1 MNINVAE
8 LLSKNDVLLLF
19 VVLAL
24 GLCLGKLRLGSVQ
37 LGNSIGVLVVS
48 LILGQQHFAIN
59 TDALSLGFMLFIF
72 CVGVEA
78 GPNFFSIFFRDGKN
92 YFFLAIVMVVSALL
106 VALTL
111 GKLFGWDIGL
121 TAGMLAGSMTSTPVL
136 VGAGDTLRQSISDAH
151 QLGLM
156 QDNLSLGYALTY
168 LVGLVSLIFGARY
181 LPRLQ
186 HQDLPTCAQQIARE
200 RGLDAD
206 SQRKVFLPVIR
217 AYRVG
222 PELVDWTG
230 GKNLRELGIY
240 RQTGCYIE
248 RLRRNGILA
257 SPDGDAVLQLGD
269 EISLVGYPDAH
280 ARLDASF
287 RNGKEVFDRDLLDMR
302 IVTEE
307 IVVKNHNAVN
317 KRLSHLKLTDHGCFL
332 NRVIRSQ
339 IEMPID
345 DSIMLNK
352 GDVLQVSGE
361 ARRVKQLADR
371 IGFIAIHSQ
380 ITDLLAFC
388 AFFILGLMIGMITFQ
403 FSNFSFG
410 LGNAAGLLFAGI
422 MLGFLRANHPTF
434 GYIPQ
439 GALTMVKEF
448 GLMVFMAGVGLS
460 AGSGLQHGFG
470 SAGALMLLSGLLVSL
485 LPVVI
490 CYLFG
495 AYVLRMNRALLFG
508 AIMGAR
514 TCAPAM
520 EIISDTARSSIPALG
535 YAGTYAI
542 ANVLLT
548 LAGTLIVIVWPLLPF

>member
-1 MNINVAE
+1 MNINVAS
-8 LLSKNDVLLLF
+8 LLNGNYILLLF

-24 GLCLGKLRLGSVQ
+24 GLCLGKVRLGSVQ

-48 LILGQQHFAIN
+48 LLLGQQHFSIN
-59 TDALSLGFMLFIF
+59 TEALNLGFMLFIF

-92 YFFLAIVMVVSALL
+92 YLMLALVMVGTAMLL
-106 VALTL
+106 AFGL
-111 GKLFGWDIGL
+111 GRLFGWDIGL

-136 VGAGDTLRQSISDAH
+136 VGAGDTLRNT
-151 QLGLM
+151 LGSTKILGPEL
-156 QDNLSLGYALTY
+156 DNLSLGYALTY
-168 LVGLVSLIFGARY
+168 LIGLVSLIFGARY
-181 LPRLQ
+181 LPKLQ
-186 HQDLPTCAQQIARE
+186 HQDLSTSAQQIARE
-200 RGLDAD
+200 RGLDTD
-206 SQRKVFLPVIR
+206 SQRKVYLPVIR

-222 PELVDWTG
+222 QELVAWAD

-248 RLRRNGILA
+248 RIRRNGILA
-257 SPDGDAVLQLGD
+257 TPDGDAVLQYGD
-269 EISLVGYPDAH
+269 EIALVGYPDAH
-280 ARLDASF
+280 SRLDPSF

-307 IVVKNHNAVN
+307 VVVKNNNTVG
-317 KRLSHLKLTDHGCFL
+317 KRLSQINLTDYGCFL

-345 DSIMLNK
+345 DSIVLNK
-352 GDVLQVSGE
+352 GDVLQISGD
-361 ARRVKQLADR
+361 ARRVKSLAER
-371 IGFIAIHSQ
+371 IGFISIHSQ
-380 ITDLLAFC
+380 VTDLLAFC
-388 AFFILGLMIGMITFQ
+388 AFFIVGLMIGLITFQ
-403 FSNFSFG
+403 FKTITFG
-410 LGNAAGLLFAGI
+410 IGNAAGLLFAGI

-439 GALTMVKEF
+439 GALNMVKEF
-448 GLMVFMAGVGLS
+448 GLMVFMAGIGLS
-460 AGSGLQHGFG
+460 AGAGINHGL
-470 SAGALMLLSGLLVSL
+470 GAVGGQMLLSGLIVSL
-485 LPVVI
+485 VPVVI
-490 CYLFG
+490 CFIFG

-520 EIISDTARSSIPALG
+520 EIISDTARSNIPALG

-548 LAGTLIVIVWPLLPF
+548 LAGTFIVIIWPGS